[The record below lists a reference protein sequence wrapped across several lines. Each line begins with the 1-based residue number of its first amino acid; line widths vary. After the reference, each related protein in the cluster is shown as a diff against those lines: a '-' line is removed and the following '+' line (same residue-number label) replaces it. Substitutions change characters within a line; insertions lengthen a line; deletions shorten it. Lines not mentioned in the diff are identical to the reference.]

1 MKRDQRARLQKEQ
14 EGRAAAL
21 SAAAQQREQLQRV
34 ADHVPVILANVGPDR
49 RFKFVNKA
57 NADRFGVTPAQM
69 VGRRVD
75 EFLGPELTKEIEP
88 YINRVL
94 AGERVEYQMTY
105 SFPATGHQRMQCTY
119 VPERD
124 SEGRVV
130 GWIAALVNV
139 TPMRQA
145 EASLKNFAFLIE
157 NASDFIGISD
167 LQFRPMYLNAAAAR
181 ISGMD
186 ASTIGRVSFFDFFC
200 REIAQIVER
209 ELFPRA
215 LREGHAEKEI
225 RVRHQQTGDPMWMTC
240 NVVLLRDLVRQ
251 PVGLRG
257 NRPRPHGAEADR
269 GSAA

>member
-94 AGERVEYQMTY
+94 AGERVEYEMTY
-105 SFPATGHQRMQCTY
+105 SFPATGNQRMQCTY

-124 SEGRVV
+124 SRRPGGRLDC
-130 GWIAALVNV
+130 GPRQRHADAAGGS
-139 TPMRQA
+139 R
-145 EASLKNFAFLIE
+145 ASRTLPSSSRMPATSS
-157 NASDFIGISD
+157 ASRTCSFV
-167 LQFRPMYLNAAAAR
+167 P
-181 ISGMD
+181 
-186 ASTIGRVSFFDFFC
+186 ST
-200 REIAQIVER
+200 
-209 ELFPRA
+209 
-215 LREGHAEKEI
+215 
-225 RVRHQQTGDPMWMTC
+225 
-240 NVVLLRDLVRQ
+240 
-251 PVGLRG
+251 
-257 NRPRPHGAEADR
+257 
-269 GSAA
+269 